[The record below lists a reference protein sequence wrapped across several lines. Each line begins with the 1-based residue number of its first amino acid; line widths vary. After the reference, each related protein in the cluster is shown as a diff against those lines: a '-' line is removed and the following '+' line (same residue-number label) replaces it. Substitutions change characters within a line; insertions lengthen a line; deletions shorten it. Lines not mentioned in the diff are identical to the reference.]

1 MKGFLAPLQ
10 GLAEYEQIC
19 EKSKKNKGILQVSGC
34 LESQKAHLIYGL
46 GQKASRRLI
55 LA

>member
-19 EKSKKNKGILQVSGC
+19 EKSKKIKGSFRFQDVWNLRKPI
-34 LESQKAHLIYGL
+34 
-46 GQKASRRLI
+46 
-55 LA
+55 